1 MSVLRGNHYALMG
14 IEPGATTEQVEK
26 AFRYLIELYGDEA
39 LATYSLLDP
48 GEAKQMRAQLRE
60 AYDVLRDPVRRLE
73 YDVRHGLIGSR
84 APSMGGELLGVAVGA
99 GVGGAD
105 NGDKTARAGRADPM
119 VLPEPVNGGVLKAY
133 REARG
138 IRLREIADTTKITLR
153 YLEYIEADRYSA
165 LPAAVYLRG
174 FLQEY
179 ARALGLDPRRTSE
192 AYLTNSGIQEV
203 GEGT

>member
-14 IEPGATTEQVEK
+14 IEPGATTEQIEK

-60 AYDVLRDPVRRLE
+60 AYDVLREPMRRLE
-73 YDVRHGLIGSR
+73 YDVRHGLISGR
-84 APSMGGELLGVAVGA
+84 APSLGGELPSAAFGA
-99 GVGGAD
+99 GVGGVD
-105 NGDKTARAGRADPM
+105 NDDKTGRPGRAEPF
-119 VLPEPVNGGVLKAY
+119 VLPEPVNGRVLRAF
-133 REARG
+133 REERG

-179 ARALGLDPRRTSE
+179 ARAIGLDPRRTSE
-192 AYLTNSGIQEV
+192 AYLANSGIQET
-203 GEGT
+203 GE